1 MLSAELTLGLMA
13 LITLLA
19 VVALS
24 RPWWRRTSGDE
35 AGRRALNVAT
45 YRQRIDEIEQEHA
58 GGILD
63 DETASQLKAEQ
74 GARLLADTGAEDRDA
89 RAGSSRLW
97 VLLALVPV
105 LATAFY
111 WQQGRWEVAT
121 TAEQARLDPRAGEQL
136 ALKRALAASEA
147 AQQAD
152 PEDAQ
157 GWATLGQLRMADGQA
172 EGAAEAFA
180 RANALLP
187 DQPDWWVAEAE
198 ALAATQGQD
207 LRGAPSERIEK
218 ALALAP
224 DHGKGLFYGGMAA
237 AQRDDIEV
245 ARERWTRLLQQHELP
260 PRLREV
266 IEQGVERW
274 GGGLPAGG
282 GALTVTVQLPDPPPG
297 DLPERPVLWVFAKA
311 VDGPPMP
318 LAVKRMPSPTFP
330 VTVTLSDDDAMMPS
344 VRLSQFA
351 HVEITARLGSGA
363 DVQARPGDLE
373 GRVASVTPGDDAP
386 LTVVLETRVG
396 ADAAP

>member
-180 RANALLP
+180 RANAL
-187 DQPDWWVAEAE
+187 V
-198 ALAATQGQD
+198 
-207 LRGAPSERIEK
+207 
-218 ALALAP
+218 
-224 DHGKGLFYGGMAA
+224 
-237 AQRDDIEV
+237 
-245 ARERWTRLLQQHELP
+245 
-260 PRLREV
+260 
-266 IEQGVERW
+266 
-274 GGGLPAGG
+274 
-282 GALTVTVQLPDPPPG
+282 
-297 DLPERPVLWVFAKA
+297 
-311 VDGPPMP
+311 
-318 LAVKRMPSPTFP
+318 
-330 VTVTLSDDDAMMPS
+330 
-344 VRLSQFA
+344 
-351 HVEITARLGSGA
+351 
-363 DVQARPGDLE
+363 
-373 GRVASVTPGDDAP
+373 
-386 LTVVLETRVG
+386 
-396 ADAAP
+396 